1 MCTPRGRD
9 MATEDSTEDWN
20 STANMLRSVL
30 GQVERRLAQSQASP
44 SGSVA
49 RGAVQ
54 QTSSNSSNPAR
65 ATQQPSGQ
73 QSSSRPR
80 MEFDKLFGYKPDV
93 SASGGRELES
103 QTGHRQHQS
112 VQMSKYGKN
121 KQSAFVIRG
130 KLKVQI
136 LQRRWRW
143 LK

>member
-73 QSSSRPR
+73 NHHPVHEWNLINCLGTNQMSQHQ
-80 MEFDKLFGYKPDV
+80 EE
-93 SASGGRELES
+93 GRELES
-103 QTGHRQHQS
+103 QTGHRQH
-112 VQMSKYGKN
+112 
-121 KQSAFVIRG
+121 
-130 KLKVQI
+130 
-136 LQRRWRW
+136 LQC
-143 LK
+143 